1 MTIARGR
8 DYADVAPVNGVAIG
22 GGEQMINVSVEVL
35 PAAGE

>member
-1 MTIARGR
+1 MTIAQGR
-8 DYADVAPVNGVAIG
+8 DYADFAPVNGGAIG

>member
-8 DYADVAPVNGVAIG
+8 DYADVAPVKGVAIG